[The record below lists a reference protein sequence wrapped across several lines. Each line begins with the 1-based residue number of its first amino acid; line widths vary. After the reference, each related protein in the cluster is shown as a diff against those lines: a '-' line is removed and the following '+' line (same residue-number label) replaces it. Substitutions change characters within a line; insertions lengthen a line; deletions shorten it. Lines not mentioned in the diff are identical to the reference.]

1 MNKNNTTTT
10 PTIVAILIA
19 ATLLV
24 GATFAATITTPSMA
38 FAGGKKEVK
47 QDRYMMKGPQDSYKK
62 GAQDKQARA
71 NGKDDGSGNGNSNT
85 VTIQEN
91 KQGVNNV
98 PNILTGGALGSQ
110 EPEGGSGEQG
120 PNQQLRVR
128 EVLGQ
133 TTVLPPGTSTILSA
147 VCGAGEVAT
156 GGGVSVVNQPPTSVS
171 NELNHAF
178 WIEHSI
184 QGRGWMFTIQNPG
197 PDPIRLEVYA
207 ECLSLVDVP

>member
-1 MNKNNTTTT
+1 MNNTTATTT
-10 PTIVAILIA
+10 PTVIVAILMI
-19 ATLLV
+19 ATLV
-24 GATFAATITTPSMA
+24 IGATFSAATHSASAYYP
-38 FAGGKKEVK
+38 K
-47 QDRYMMKGPQDSYKK
+47 
-62 GAQDKQARA
+62 
-71 NGKDDGSGNGNSNT
+71 KDDNGDKKDGIGNDNGNT
-85 VTIQEN
+85 VTIQAN

-98 PNILTGGALGSQ
+98 PKILTGSQ
-110 EPEGGSGEQG
+110 EPEDGSGEQG

-133 TTVLPPGTSTILSA
+133 TTVLPPDTSTILSA

-156 GGGVSVVNQPPTSVS
+156 GGGVSVVNQPPTSVR